1 MKINYSNDENG
12 GFAFAFMCA
21 LARVTDNSN
30 GFVELYRNNELI
42 GSIQPTTKD
51 WWTLKDILKYYRW
64 ENYPS
69 GDFGFCCMFLEDVC
83 LIFDEFRE
91 FWI

>member
-1 MKINYSNDENG
+1 MKINSSNDENG

-21 LARVTDNSN
+21 LARVVDNSD

-42 GSIQPTTKD
+42 AVIQPTTKD
-51 WWTLKDILKYYRW
+51 WWTLRDILKYYRW

-69 GDFGFCCMFLEDVC
+69 GDFGHCCMFVEDVC

-91 FWI
+91 YWI